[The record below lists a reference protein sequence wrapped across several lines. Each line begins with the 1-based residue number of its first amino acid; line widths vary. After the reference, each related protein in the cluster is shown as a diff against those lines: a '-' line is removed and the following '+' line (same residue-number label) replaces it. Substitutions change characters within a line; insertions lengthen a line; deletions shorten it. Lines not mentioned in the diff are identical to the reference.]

1 MELNNNFVDFIQHH
15 ADVQGMTREEYVA
28 HYMSEN
34 KSKVLSFDEYIV
46 EKYNVLRE
54 ELILEGGAAGH
65 MSHPFDE
72 KDLTFA
78 DFKKIVTSGLQ
89 GELNFEE
96 VATEKTDGQNLLATV
111 KNGVTMFSR
120 NKGQLISPVDL
131 AGIIEMFKK
140 HEVPLVRET
149 YVFAAKDL
157 NEALPKIKD
166 QTIFNEGKDFI
177 NIELIYS
184 KNPNV
189 IYYERDVL
197 QFHDIQETDGNGNIT
212 GSRKIAGELVK
223 ALKEVD
229 ADVQKTFTII
239 PPQIL
244 KLGKD
249 INFDKNQAKFIKQI
263 EKLRD
268 RYNLTDGDE
277 VSRYHEMWWRETID
291 ANFPD
296 LQQDYKEGLL
306 LRWAYGDKKSLNMRS
321 LAKEIG
327 KDEAAS
333 VKKFDKE
340 DVKKKY
346 KENIRPFEDLFLELG
361 SIILKNASNFV
372 AANPDKEMQRLH
384 NQIRSESEKIKK
396 DGSVA
401 QIEKVMKELERL
413 ERIGGVESIIPTE
426 GIVFVYKG
434 KTMKLTGTFAAI
446 NQLMGII
453 KYGR

>member
-1 MELNNNFVDFIQHH
+1 MKIFTNFNEFITES
-15 ADVQGMTREEYVA
+15 VRTSTTE
-28 HYMSEN
+28 S
-34 KSKVLSFDEYIV
+34 
-46 EKYNVLRE
+46 
-54 ELILEGGAAGH
+54 LILEGGAAGH

-72 KDLTFA
+72 KDLTFG
-78 DFKKIVTSGLQ
+78 DFKKIVEAGLQ

-96 VATEKTDGQNLLATV
+96 VATEKTDGQNLFATV
-111 KNGVTMFSR
+111 RNGVTLFSR

-131 AGIIEMFKK
+131 AGIIKMFEQ

-157 NEALPKIKD
+157 NEALPKMKD
-166 QTIFNEGKDFI
+166 QSIFNEGKNFI
-177 NIELIYS
+177 NMELIYS

-197 QFHDIQETDGNGNIT
+197 QFHDIKETDGNGNII
-212 GSRKIAGELVK
+212 GEQKIAGELVS

-249 INFDKNQAKFIKQI
+249 IDFEKNQSKFIKKI
-263 EKLRD
+263 EALRD
-268 RYNLTDGDE
+268 RYGLLDTDS

-291 ANFPD
+291 RNFPD
-296 LQQDYKEGLL
+296 TEQDYKEGLL
-306 LRWAYGDKKSLNMRS
+306 LRWAYGDKKTLNMRS
-321 LAKEIG
+321 LDKSLG
-327 KDEAAS
+327 KDKAS
-333 VKKFDKE
+333 LIKKFDKE

-346 KENIRPFEDLFLELG
+346 QENIRPFEDLFLELG

-384 NQIRSESEKIKK
+384 NQIRTEAEAIKK
-396 DGSVA
+396 TGGEA
-401 QIEKVMKELERL
+401 QIARVEAELARL
-413 ERIGGVESIIPTE
+413 DRIGGIESIIPTE

>member
-1 MELNNNFVDFIQHH
+1 MKIFTNFNEFITES
-15 ADVQGMTREEYVA
+15 VRTSTTE
-28 HYMSEN
+28 S
-34 KSKVLSFDEYIV
+34 
-46 EKYNVLRE
+46 
-54 ELILEGGAAGH
+54 LILEGGAAGH

-72 KDLTFA
+72 KDLTFG
-78 DFKKIVTSGLQ
+78 DFKKIVEAGLQ

-96 VATEKTDGQNLLATV
+96 VATEKTDGQNLFATV
-111 KNGVTMFSR
+111 RNGVTLFSR

-131 AGIIEMFKK
+131 DGIIKMFEQ

-157 NEALPKIKD
+157 NEALPKMKD
-166 QTIFNEGKDFI
+166 QSIFNEGKNFI
-177 NIELIYS
+177 NMELIYS

-197 QFHDIQETDGNGNIT
+197 QFHDIKETDGNGNII
-212 GSRKIAGELVK
+212 GEQKIAGELVS

-249 INFDKNQAKFIKQI
+249 IDFEKNQSKFIKKI
-263 EKLRD
+263 EALRD
-268 RYNLTDGDE
+268 RYGLLDTDS

-291 ANFPD
+291 RNFPD
-296 LQQDYKEGLL
+296 TEQDYKEGLL
-306 LRWAYGDKKSLNMRS
+306 LRWAYGDKKTLNMRS
-321 LAKEIG
+321 LDKSLG
-327 KDEAAS
+327 KDKAS
-333 VKKFDKE
+333 LIKKFEKE

-384 NQIRSESEKIKK
+384 NQIRTEAEAIKK
-396 DGSVA
+396 TGGES
-401 QIEKVMKELERL
+401 QIARVEAELARL
-413 ERIGGVESIIPTE
+413 DRIGGIESIIPTE

>member
-1 MELNNNFVDFIQHH
+1 MKIFTNFNEF
-15 ADVQGMTREEYVA
+15 MTERLHVNIFE
-28 HYMSEN
+28 S
-34 KSKVLSFDEYIV
+34 
-46 EKYNVLRE
+46 
-54 ELILEGGAAGH
+54 LILEGGAAGH

-72 KDLTFA
+72 KDLTFG
-78 DFKKIVTSGLQ
+78 DFKKIIEAGLQ
-89 GELNFEE
+89 GELNFDEE
-96 VATEKTDGQNLLATV
+96 ATEKTDGQNVFATVQDGEVKFARNKTELANPMDLATF
-111 KNGVTMFSR
+111 KNKFEGHASKLVQDTF
-120 NKGQLISPVDL
+120 QFAAEDL
-131 AGIIEMFKK
+131 ANSLNKLS
-140 HEVPLVRET
+140 P
-149 YVFAAKDL
+149 KDL
-157 NEALPKIKD
+157 EVFDN
-166 QTIFNEGKDFI
+166 GKNFM
-177 NIELIYS
+177 NMELIYS

-189 IYYERDVL
+189 IYYDRDVI
-197 QFHDIQETDGNGNIT
+197 QFHGIKKTDGEGNTI
-212 GSRKIAGELVK
+212 GDDNKPARSIAKAMQDLKINVG
-223 ALKEVD
+223 
-229 ADVQKTFTII
+229 KTFTVI
-239 PPQIL
+239 PPQIIKIGRDL
-244 KLGKD
+244 
-249 INFDKNQAKFIKQI
+249 NFEKNKSKFIKQV
-263 EKLRD
+263 EVLRD
-268 RYNLTDGDE
+268 RYRLTDSDE

-321 LAKEIG
+321 LANEIG

-361 SIILKNASNFV
+361 SVILKNASNFV

-384 NQIRSESEKIKK
+384 NQIRTEAESIKK
-396 DGSVA
+396 TGGEDQVNR
-401 QIEKVMKELERL
+401 VMSELERL
-413 ERIGGVESIIPTE
+413 DRIGGIESIIPTE